1 MTPRYNHQSTETSI
15 DDVRLSDATRYNK
28 AMSKTNTSSGTS
40 SSNTAAHTLNLA
52 GQFLI
57 AMPNLSGD
65 TFERTVVYICEHSSN
80 GALGLIV
87 NRTADVKVSEIL
99 NKLATEDSDIR
110 YTHSTRADQAVLLG
124 GPVQTERGF
133 VLHAPFQQYASTV
146 RISERLGLTSSR
158 DILEDW
164 AQGQGPKHMLLAL
177 GYAGWSAG
185 QLEKELA
192 RNAWLT
198 VPADE
203 HVLFETLPSE
213 KYSQA
218 MRLLGIN
225 ETMISD
231 TAGHA

>member
-1 MTPRYNHQSTETSI
+1 MQSI
-15 DDVRLSDATRYNK
+15 
-28 AMSKTNTSSGTS
+28 
-40 SSNTAAHTLNLA
+40 NLTDH
-52 GQFLI
+52 FLI
-57 AMPNLSGD
+57 AMPAMDDPYFS
-65 TFERTVVYICEHSSN
+65 RTLIYIAEHN
-80 GALGLIV
+80 DQGALGLIV

-185 QLEKELA
+185 QLEEELA

>member
-1 MTPRYNHQSTETSI
+1 MGNIS
-15 DDVRLSDATRYNK
+15 
-28 AMSKTNTSSGTS
+28 
-40 SSNTAAHTLNLA
+40 LA

-57 AMPNLSGD
+57 AMPTLQGD
-65 TFERTVVYICEHSSN
+65 TFERTVVYICEHSAQ

-99 NKLATEDSDIR
+99 NKLSSEAEGIH
-110 YTHSTRADQAVLLG
+110 YTASARPDQAVLLG
-124 GPVQTERGF
+124 GPVQVERGF

-164 AQGQGPKHMLLAL
+164 AQGQGPEHMLLAL

-185 QLEKELA
+185 QLEEELA

-218 MRLLGIN
+218 MRLLGID
-225 ETMISD
+225 ETMISH

>member
-1 MTPRYNHQSTETSI
+1 MNTAKNTSKRSITETP
-15 DDVRLSDATRYNK
+15 TP
-28 AMSKTNTSSGTS
+28 M
-40 SSNTAAHTLNLA
+40 NLT

-57 AMPNLSGD
+57 AMPTLHGD
-65 TFERTVVYICEHSSN
+65 TFDRTVIYMCEHSAS

-99 NKLATEDSDIR
+99 DKMAAENDSIT
-110 YTHSTRADQAVLLG
+110 YQPSARADQAVLLG
-124 GPVQTERGF
+124 GPVQIERGF
-133 VLHAPFQQYASTV
+133 VLHAPFQKYASTV

-164 AQGQGPKHMLLAL
+164 AQGQGPEHMLLAL

-185 QLEKELA
+185 QLEEELA
-192 RNAWLT
+192 NNAWLT

-213 KYSQA
+213 KYAQA
-218 MRLLGIN
+218 MRLLGIS
-225 ETMISD
+225 ETMISG

>member
-15 DDVRLSDATRYNK
+15 DDVPLSDATRYNK

-177 GYAGWSAG
+177 GYAGVYSSFLRHCEVAAARYGLSAVDILVELGKRRMVGG
-185 QLEKELA
+185 QEDMIVDVALDL
-192 RNAWLT
+192 RN
-198 VPADE
+198 
-203 HVLFETLPSE
+203 S
-213 KYSQA
+213 K
-218 MRLLGIN
+218 
-225 ETMISD
+225 
-231 TAGHA
+231 

>member
-1 MTPRYNHQSTETSI
+1 
-15 DDVRLSDATRYNK
+15 
-28 AMSKTNTSSGTS
+28 MSKTNTSSSVGNAS
-40 SSNTAAHTLNLA
+40 APASTLNLA

-57 AMPNLSGD
+57 AMPSLSGD
-65 TFERTVVYICEHSSN
+65 VFERTVVYICEHSAS

-87 NRTADVKVSEIL
+87 NRTADVMVSELL
-99 NKLATEDSDIR
+99 NKLTTEDGDIR
-110 YTHSTRADQAVLLG
+110 YVPSTRADQAVLLG

-158 DILEDW
+158 DILADW

-185 QLEKELA
+185 QLEEELS
-192 RNAWLT
+192 RNAWLIA
-198 VPADE
+198 PADE

-218 MRLLGIN
+218 IRLLGIT

-231 TAGHA
+231 TTGHA

>member
-1 MTPRYNHQSTETSI
+1 MNIDKKTTLDTPPAKMDLT
-15 DDVRLSDATRYNK
+15 
-28 AMSKTNTSSGTS
+28 
-40 SSNTAAHTLNLA
+40 

-57 AMPNLSGD
+57 AMPHLHGD
-65 TFERTVVYICEHSSN
+65 AFDRTVIYICEHSAS

-99 NKLATEDSDIR
+99 DKLSDENDSIR
-110 YTHSTRADQAVLLG
+110 IEPTARADQAVLLG

-133 VLHAPFQQYASTV
+133 VLHAPFQKYASTV
-146 RISERLGLTSSR
+146 RINDRLGLTSSR

-164 AQGQGPKHMLLAL
+164 AQGQGPEHMLLAL

-185 QLEKELA
+185 QLEDELA
-192 RNAWLT
+192 QNAWLT

-203 HVLFETLPSE
+203 HVLFETLPNE
-213 KYSQA
+213 KYAQA
-218 MRLLGIN
+218 MRLLGIS
-225 ETMISD
+225 ETMISG